1 LWSEKVEQNLK
12 SAVVLWRAFSV
23 DDLDRFLP

>member
-1 LWSEKVEQNLK
+1 MEQNLK